1 MQPDTSTT
9 YLKQG
14 QQLQRE
20 GRLTE
25 AEVAYRQAMEINP
38 IFYGSFRYLGE
49 VLAVQGK
56 LDQAVEAYQRAK
68 ELNPKAL
75 WVHQRL
81 GEVFLQLN
89 KIDDA
94 IACFQTVIEINPDF
108 SWAYNGLGECWSLKE
123 NRENAIAAYQKAVE
137 LNPDSET
144 FRHKLEK
151 VLAEQ
156 ELVSEE
162 EITEKVEDSLE
173 IEKTPIEQK
182 TIEEVIADWRRNGE
196 LNSQADNNSLLNSLE
211 PISTIL
217 ISPEQLAI
225 RSGQLVEKG
234 TRKQLI
240 SPEGNQGLVS
250 FGPYIHVPDGLY
262 LINIDW
268 ELLESL
274 ENYLENEIPQIVF
287 NFDIV
292 SEAAIVVWHASTVNI
307 EQKKLEFFVEIIG
320 VDNLEVRFFANGIGF
335 AVNFIQFTL
344 LYQPTPSDYLN
355 LGRSLQLKGRI
366 NPAIT
371 AYKKSFSPTQ
381 KFNSLKELGDF
392 LTRTG
397 YQEEASIV
405 YYKIANSNDSNLAE
419 KISACESAL
428 EIKPQWLEMTSKLSE
443 LYENLGQLEDAIQ
456 NYQKQLE
463 TSPDWIEGY
472 LKLAEIYEKIGQIDL
487 AIHSYQRILE
497 IEWDYPEVYARIGRL
512 ERQQGKYKR
521 EISREPFPDQ
531 QLKLTVVIPTYNRST
546 RLKHSLENNLKTDRS
561 DIEFLIIDNNSTDNT
576 AEVVQNF
583 MGNDQRIRYIN
594 NVANLGTAR
603 NMFLGLVSCKA
614 PLAMILADDDY
625 VTEGFVD
632 LVIWIFDTHP
642 TVGGVFN
649 CSQEDIKKSMFSTNP
664 RGGCLYKKGLEGI
677 NSAMWAVAL
686 CGSAFRQSFVNYHAF
701 KLDAS
706 IIPQQWFSLDLV
718 MRHDVYGVFS
728 ETEYSRINAYL
739 SITTTDGQT
748 GGNNMLYRVQNGF
761 MPWDVGA
768 YERINFHLYRLAKLG
783 LKELVGRYV
792 DGWIFAHFRIWLGDG
807 DPEGASILI
816 SRVIR
821 NPYIRYSIVFWNS
834 LINIAFSKEVALPMP
849 NKLCLVLLGC
859 FMLIWRL
866 ILKLRECTDSGL
878 ADIYYV
884 GAWPR
889 KDTPELKHSKLD
901 WEAEGSAD
909 IGYSATTVIFDLE
922 CELG

>member
-25 AEVAYRQAMEINP
+25 AEATYRQAIELNP

-49 VLAVQGK
+49 VLALQGN
-56 LDQAVEAYQRAK
+56 LDQAVQAYQRAK

-89 KIDDA
+89 QLDDA
-94 IACFQTVIEINPDF
+94 IACFQTAIEINPDF
-108 SWAYNGLGECWSLKE
+108 SWAYNGLGECWSLKG

-144 FRHKLEK
+144 FRHNLEK

-162 EITEKVEDSLE
+162 EITDKVEDSLE
-173 IEKTPIEQK
+173 LEKTRIGQK
-182 TIEEVIADWRRNGE
+182 TIEEAIADWRRNGE
-196 LNSQADNNSLLNSLE
+196 LNSQAANNSLLNSLE
-211 PISTIL
+211 PISSFHIY
-217 ISPEQLAI
+217 PEQLAI
-225 RSGQLVEKG
+225 CSGQLVEKG
-234 TRKQLI
+234 SRKQLV
-240 SPEGNQGLVS
+240 SPTENQGLVS
-250 FGPYIHVPDGLY
+250 FGPYIRVSDGLY

-307 EQKKLEFFVEIIG
+307 EQKKLEFFLEIIG

-335 AVNFIQFTL
+335 AVNFIQFTFI
-344 LYQPTPSDYLN
+344 S
-355 LGRSLQLKGRI
+355 
-366 NPAIT
+366 
-371 AYKKSFSPTQ
+371 Q
-381 KFNSLKELGDF
+381 KFNYLKELGGF
-392 LTRTG
+392 LTRNG
-397 YQEEASIV
+397 YQEEASVV
-405 YYKIANSNDSNLAE
+405 YYKIANSNNSNLEE

-428 EIKPQWLEMTSKLSE
+428 EIKPQWLEISSRLSE
-443 LYENLGQLEDAIQ
+443 LHENLGQLENAIQ

-472 LKLAEIYEKIGQIDL
+472 LKLAEIYEKTGQIDL

-512 ERQQGKYKR
+512 ERKQGKYKR

-531 QLKLTVVIPTYNRST
+531 ELKLTVVIPTYNRST
-546 RLKHSLENNLKTDRS
+546 RLKRSLENNLKTDRS

-583 MGNDQRIRYIN
+583 MVNDQRIRYIK
-594 NVANLGTAR
+594 NVANLGAAR
-603 NMFLGLVSCKA
+603 NTFLGLVSSKA

-664 RGGCLYKKGLEGI
+664 RGGCLYQKGLEGKDV
-677 NSAMWAVAL
+677 AGWAGAL
-686 CGSAFRQSFVNYHAF
+686 CGSAFRQSFVDYHAF

-728 ETEYSRINAYL
+728 ETEYSKINAFIG
-739 SITTTDGQT
+739 ITTTDGQT
-748 GGNNMLYRVQNGF
+748 GASNMLYRVQHGF
-761 MPWDVGA
+761 IWDVGSD
-768 YERINFHLYRLAKLG
+768 EITNFRLYRLAKLG
-783 LKELVGRYV
+783 LKEPVSRYV
-792 DGWIFAHFRIWLGDG
+792 DGWVFAHFRIWLADG

-834 LINIAFSKEVALPMP
+834 LINIAFSGEVALPMP
-849 NKLCLVLLGC
+849 NKFCLVLLGC

-866 ILKLRECTDSGL
+866 ILKLREYTDSGL

-889 KDTPELKHSKLD
+889 KDTPELKHSKIE
-901 WEAEGSAD
+901 WEAEGSAN
-909 IGYSATTVIFDLE
+909 IGYSASTVIFDLE